1 MIICLFAA
9 FSALVLAVPALDG
22 FRDRFLR
29 AVVVFGL
36 ALFVMTESLSLFSL
50 VRPTPLIICWTAVF
64 AAAMVRTVRVRGTL
78 RITPVSFHVE
88 PVLLICLV
96 SIMAIL
102 TLTALTAAFSP
113 PNSADAMAYHMP
125 RVVYWAEQSS
135 VRFFPTQ
142 YFNQIMLQPLTEY
155 FMLHTYLL
163 TGGDHFIN
171 FVQWFASLAS
181 IIGVS
186 SIAGMFGA
194 PVRGQAIAALFCASL
209 PSGILA
215 SSGAKND
222 YFLAMWLVVAVY
234 FALRFTTTHQTADA
248 LLLGAALGLALLTKA
263 TAYLFAPW
271 VLAAIFAGRAA
282 GTAGR
287 LRIGA
292 LTAISCALALNTPH
306 YLRNYR
312 LSRSI
317 MGFDSAQ
324 GDGFF
329 RWRNETFG
337 WKQTLSNILRNTSEQ
352 LGARSNRWNQG
363 VYDVVLGVHR
373 RVGID
378 VNDPATTWPW
388 TTFTA
393 PINANHEANAP
404 NRWHLTIL
412 LVASCLLGWRG
423 LRGRDRLRAL
433 YALSLACAF
442 IGFCA
447 YLKWQPFL
455 GRLILP
461 LFVLGAPLISA
472 LSETGN
478 AVTLRIGRLLVQL
491 VLCLLLLDNARH
503 PLLDNWVRPL
513 RGPRSVL
520 HTPRAEQYFADM
532 GQWNNSRTYEKTV
545 DFLAHINCGIIGVDI
560 TNLQLEYPLQAL
572 LLEKR
577 PGTLFVHTGVQ
588 NVSVRYQQPA
598 RAPVCAVVCL
608 DCAGDAKRLL
618 LYSAFGNNALVD
630 RFVIFRQSYAQ

>member
-1 MIICLFAA
+1 MIVFLLAA
-9 FSALVLAVPALDG
+9 LAGLVLAMPARHG

-29 AVVVFGL
+29 ALVLFGL
-36 ALFVMTESLSLFSL
+36 ALFAMTELLSLFNL
-50 VRPTPLIICWTAVF
+50 VRPVPLMACWTAIFTV
-64 AAAMVRTVRVRGTL
+64 AIAYIVRTRGTL
-78 RITPVSFHVE
+78 RIRPPSFHVE
-88 PVLLICLV
+88 PVLLICLL

-102 TLTALTAAFSP
+102 ALTALTAGFSP

-135 VRFFPTQ
+135 IRFFPTQ

-186 SIAGMFGA
+186 SVAGMFGA
-194 PVRGQAIAALFCASL
+194 RVSGQAIAALFCASL

-222 YFLAMWLVVAVY
+222 YFLAMWLIAAVY

-248 LLLGAALGLALLTKA
+248 LLLGAAMGLAVLTKA

-271 VLAAIFAGRAA
+271 VIAAVFAGRASRSA
-282 GTAGR
+282 AR
-287 LRIGA
+287 LGWGA
-292 LTAISCALALNTPH
+292 LIAVACALALNTPH
-306 YLRNYR
+306 YIRNYR
-312 LSRSI
+312 LSGSI

-324 GDGFF
+324 GDWFF

-352 LGARSNRWNQG
+352 FGARSNRWDQSVNDF
-363 VYDVVLGVHR
+363 VTGVHR
-373 RVGID
+373 RLGID

-388 TTFTA
+388 STFAA
-393 PINANHEANAP
+393 PKNANHEANAP

-423 LRGRDRLRAL
+423 LRGRERERAL

-442 IGFCA
+442 IGFCT

-455 GRLILP
+455 ARLFLP
-461 LFVLGAPLISA
+461 LFVLGAPLTSA
-472 LSETGN
+472 LVEIFDS
-478 AVTLRIGRLLVQL
+478 VPLRIGRLLVQI
-491 VLCLLLLDNARH
+491 VLCLFLLDNARH
-503 PLLDNWVRPL
+503 PSLDNWVRPL
-513 RGPRSVL
+513 RGPKSVL
-520 HTPRAEQYFADM
+520 RTPRAEQYFADM
-532 GQWNNSRTYEKTV
+532 SQWSNSTTFEKTV
-545 DFLAHINCGIIGVDI
+545 GFLAHINCGTIGVDI
-560 TNLQLEYPLQAL
+560 TNLQLEYPLEAL
-572 LLEKR
+572 LRERK
-577 PGTLFVHTGVQ
+577 PEILFVHTGVQ
-588 NVSVRYQQPA
+588 NVSIRYPQPTG
-598 RAPVCAVVCL
+598 APVCAVVCL
-608 DCAGDAKRLL
+608 DCAGDTKRLR
-618 LYSAFGNNALVD
+618 LYSAFTNSALID
-630 RFVIFRQSYAQ
+630 RFVIFRQD